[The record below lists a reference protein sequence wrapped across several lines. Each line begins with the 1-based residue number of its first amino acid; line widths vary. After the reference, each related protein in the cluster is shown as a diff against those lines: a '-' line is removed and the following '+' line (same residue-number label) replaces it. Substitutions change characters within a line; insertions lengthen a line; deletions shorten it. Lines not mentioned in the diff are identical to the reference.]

1 LQSPR
6 ELTRVTT
13 SFPWRPVLAM
23 GVVGVLAAGGAALT
37 FLPAASEARLV
48 IETPTDGSS
57 PASRAVTVT
66 GTAPEG
72 STVRIYDDNSNAI
85 LLGTADVV
93 DGHFSV
99 EVAYGDGAATRQGLY
114 IDSTDGG
121 ELLDADTV
129 AITLPALG
137 AGAPVGPEGPSSAAA
152 STPR

>member
-1 LQSPR
+1 
-6 ELTRVTT
+6 
-13 SFPWRPVLAM
+13 M

-37 FLPAASEARLV
+37 FLPAASEDRLV

-121 ELLDADTV
+121 ALLDADTV

-137 AGAPVGPEGPSSAAA
+137 AGAPVGPEDPSSAAA